1 MNFYMML
8 PLALYAV
15 SVVFVSSDL
24 SHKGDILHRTCQC
37 PVMSLNN
44 VHLHWSNAC
53 QGPIKLAAVDDVCRP
68 LSRFALEQRDPLL
81 FEEACQKPD
90 PGYQ

>member
-44 VHLHWSNAC
+44 VHLQCS
-53 QGPIKLAAVDDVCRP
+53 QVGPMHAEGQSISC
-68 LSRFALEQRDPLL
+68 S
-81 FEEACQKPD
+81 
-90 PGYQ
+90 